1 MTFFCP
7 LCWKEIKA
15 IDRICPCCGADISG
29 YKKRDFEKKLI
40 HALRHTEPKITQQ
53 AVYILGRL
61 KSIRAVKS
69 LIKLF
74 KQTDD
79 ALLKMKILDSLSEI
93 GTPEVRNFIIKVL
106 LQAWHS

>member
-7 LCWKEIKA
+7 VCWKEIKA

-29 YKKRDFEKKLI
+29 YKNKEFEKKLI
-40 HALRHTEPKITQQ
+40 HALRHTESKMVQQ

-74 KQTDD
+74 EQTGD

-93 GTPEVRNFIIKVL
+93 GTQEARNFIIKVL
-106 LQAWHS
+106 IQAWHS

>member
-1 MTFFCP
+1 MNTESVLRMF
-7 LCWKEIKA
+7 LKNKE
-15 IDRICPCCGADISG
+15 
-29 YKKRDFEKKLI
+29 FEKKLI
-40 HALRHTEPKITQQ
+40 HALRHTEPKLVQQ

-74 KQTDD
+74 EQTDD

-93 GTPEVRNFIIKVL
+93 GTPETRNFIIKVL
-106 LQAWHS
+106 IQTWA

>member
-1 MTFFCP
+1 MV
-7 LCWKEIKA
+7 
-15 IDRICPCCGADISG
+15 
-29 YKKRDFEKKLI
+29 
-40 HALRHTEPKITQQ
+40 QQ

-74 KQTDD
+74 EQTND

-93 GTPEVRNFIIKVL
+93 GTPEARNFIIKVL
-106 LQAWHS
+106 VQTWA

>member
-1 MTFFCP
+1 MIFFCP
-7 LCWKEIKA
+7 LCWKEIEA
-15 IDRICPCCGADISG
+15 IDRICPCCGADISE
-29 YKKRDFEKKLI
+29 YENKVFEEKLI
-40 HALRHTEPKITQQ
+40 NARRHTEPKITQQ

-74 KQTDD
+74 EQTDD

-93 GTPEVRNFIIKVL
+93 GTPEARNFIIKVL